1 MNGCAVGISAAI
13 EQARWGAWDE
23 EVTMAPRHYAH
34 AVQQA
39 GGLALLLPPDDAAE
53 AAPERWLDRID
64 ALILS
69 GGSDIDPAFYGQA
82 PHPATTG
89 IRPER
94 DRFETVLTRAALERG
109 MPVLGICRGMQLMV
123 ACAGGRLHQHLPHVV
138 GHSRHQAARGVYGPH
153 AVTTVPG
160 SLLAALIGPQA
171 TVPSYHHQGVAEP
184 GSLTV
189 SAYADD
195 GTVEAVERPGAGFF
209 LGVLWHPEA
218 GDDARLFEALVAA
231 AAVPSSLP

>member
-1 MNGCAVGISAAI
+1 MRALVGISGYV
-13 EQARWGAWDE
+13 ETVHSGDWTRP
-23 EVTMAPRHYAH
+23 VTFAPQSYVTAVH
-34 AVQQA
+34 AA
-39 GGLALLLPPDDAAE
+39 GGRAVVLPPSPDGADRVVAA
-53 AAPERWLDRID
+53 LD
-64 ALILS
+64 ALILA
-69 GGSDIDPAFYGQA
+69 GGADLDPALYGA
-82 PHPATTG
+82 AREPATAEP
-89 IRPER
+89 RPDR
-94 DRFETVLTRAALERG
+94 DAGESALLAAATAAGL
-109 MPVLGICRGMQLMV
+109 PVLGICRGMQLMV
-123 ACAGGRLHQHLPHVV
+123 ACAGGRLHQHLPDVI

-171 TVPSYHHQGVAEP
+171 TVPSYHHQGVADP

-218 GDDARLFEALVAA
+218 GDDRRLFEALVAA
-231 AAVPSSLP
+231 AAPAHRP